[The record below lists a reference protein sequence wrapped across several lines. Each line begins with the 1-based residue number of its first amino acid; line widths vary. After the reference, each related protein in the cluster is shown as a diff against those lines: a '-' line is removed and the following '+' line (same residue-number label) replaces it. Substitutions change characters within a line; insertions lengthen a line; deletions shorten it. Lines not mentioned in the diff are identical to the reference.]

1 MLALTDSGLGYI
13 AIANLG
19 GPAAA
24 GPCVESTC
32 RDIVTARFC
41 CAVRATGSLK
51 SSARTVAPTRAP
63 AMRVPY
69 PWIEVA
75 LCGLPPA
82 VVGAPKG
89 ASHAETSAAAR
100 VVRGRR
106 ETSKILAN
114 GGVCAGAFI
123 AGPIGTGARSARV
136 LPATLSA
143 RR

>member
-32 RDIVTARFC
+32 RDIFTARFC

-63 AMRVPY
+63 LCVYHTHGLRWPFAAFPRPWWARPRGQAMRKLRQPHV
-69 PWIEVA
+69 
-75 LCGLPPA
+75 
-82 VVGAPKG
+82 
-89 ASHAETSAAAR
+89 
-100 VVRGRR
+100 
-106 ETSKILAN
+106 
-114 GGVCAGAFI
+114 
-123 AGPIGTGARSARV
+123 
-136 LPATLSA
+136 
-143 RR
+143 